1 MHVYMYIFFF
11 CNSYKKKL
19 KKTIIALKIKY
30 HKFKSIAHFVTQGQ
44 QAAAGIEHKMA
55 REKVEHNELR

>member
-1 MHVYMYIFFF
+1 
-11 CNSYKKKL
+11 
-19 KKTIIALKIKY
+19 LKIKY